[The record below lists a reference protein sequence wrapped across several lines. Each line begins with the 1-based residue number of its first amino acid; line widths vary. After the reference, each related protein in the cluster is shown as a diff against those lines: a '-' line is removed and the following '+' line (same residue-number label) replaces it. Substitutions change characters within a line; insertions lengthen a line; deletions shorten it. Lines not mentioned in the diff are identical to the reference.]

1 MANLLKTIIFLA
13 IVGAIAM
20 VVAQMYFG
28 NFLNP
33 QGGFCELRSRH
44 NLEKTGSLATAGTSL
59 NRLTF

>member
-33 QGGFCELRSRH
+33 QGGFFV
-44 NLEKTGSLATAGTSL
+44 SLDQGTTWKKL
-59 NRLTF
+59 VRWLQLALV